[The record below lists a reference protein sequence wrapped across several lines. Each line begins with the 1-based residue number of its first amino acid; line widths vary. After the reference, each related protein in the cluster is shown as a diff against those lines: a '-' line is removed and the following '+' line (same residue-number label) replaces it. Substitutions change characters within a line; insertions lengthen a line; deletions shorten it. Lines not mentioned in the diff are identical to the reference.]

1 MRVAKR
7 DHFVAGNTGLL
18 LYYFVFLILKTK
30 GVFFFF
36 YLDNRTSPF

>member
-7 DHFVAGNTGLL
+7 DHLFAGNTGLL
-18 LYYFVFLILKTK
+18 LYYFVFLILKTE